1 MSKLPL
7 TFGDL
12 SLHNFNQFFVG
23 FDELHNRMLQ
33 VDNLVKNNP
42 SYPPYNIRK
51 VSDTNYQIEIAVAGF
66 SMKDI
71 DITLEED
78 KLTIKGAAE
87 PDSNANYTFK
97 GIAMRD
103 FTRTF
108 ALSNDVEVRGAS
120 LIDGML
126 KIELERVIPDS
137 KKPKKILI
145 NQERLVEAEKTQPQL
160 LTENA

>member
-1 MSKLPL
+1 
-7 TFGDL
+7 
-12 SLHNFNQFFVG
+12 
-23 FDELHNRMLQ
+23 
-33 VDNLVKNNP
+33 
-42 SYPPYNIRK
+42 
-51 VSDTNYQIEIAVAGF
+51 
-66 SMKDI
+66 
-71 DITLEED
+71 
-78 KLTIKGAAE
+78 
-87 PDSNANYTFK
+87 
-97 GIAMRD
+97 MRD

-108 ALSNDVEVRGAS
+108 AISDDVEVRGAS

>member
-7 TFGDL
+7 SFGDL
-12 SLHNFNQFFVG
+12 SLHNLNQFFVG
-23 FDELHNRMLQ
+23 FDQLHNRMIQ
-33 VDNLVKNNP
+33 VDNLAKNNP

-51 VSDTNYQIEIAVAGF
+51 VSDTNYLIEIAVAGF

-71 DITLEED
+71 DITLEES
-78 KLTIKGAAE
+78 KLTVKGAAD
-87 PDSNANYTFK
+87 PDPSAVYTFK

-108 ALSNDVEVRGAS
+108 ALNDDVEVRGAS
-120 LIDGML
+120 LVDGML
-126 KIELERVIPDS
+126 KIELERVIPES

-145 NQERLVEAEKTQPQL
+145 NQERLVEAAKPQL

>member
-33 VDNLVKNNP
+33 VDHLVKNNP

-51 VSDTNYQIEIAVAGF
+51 VSDTNYLIEIAVAGF

-78 KLTIKGAAE
+78 KLTVKGAA
-87 PDSNANYTFK
+87 DSDPNATYTFK

-108 ALSNDVEVRGAS
+108 AINNDVEVRGAS
-120 LIDGML
+120 LVDGML
-126 KIELERVIPDS
+126 KIELERIIPES
-137 KKPKKILI
+137 KKPKKIQI
-145 NQERLVEAEKTQPQL
+145 NQEQLVSPSKPEL